1 MTRLNDQ
8 KKAPRI
14 IYVRALD
21 CVRADDNI
29 RTVSNASRDAELATH
44 IGKTAIVIQNLVGLA
59 MRGKDKGKYA
69 IYAGGR
75 RIDGVHASI
84 AAGELP
90 EDYEVPL
97 LPARSK
103 AEALSL
109 SLAENFHPLP
119 MNPADQC
126 RAFQTVIK
134 AEKIAAADLAAQHG
148 MSEKFVLGRLRLAN
162 LAPVVFEALR
172 MGEITLDIAK
182 AYGWTS
188 DADRQAKVFEQ
199 IKSSYSRSAGEIQRM
214 VTAGSYKGGDPK
226 ARLVGRDVYLA
237 AGGGIDAD
245 LYSDHDTE
253 TWRDGALVDRLADE
267 AMAAAAEELRQQTGF
282 AEVRPLA
289 AAVIPYLDTYQLR
302 TVEPEP
308 LPMSEEANARHTE
321 IEAELAEIEK
331 AAEDEDAYTDE
342 QIARI
347 EALEGE
353 RDELVQTG
361 AELTE
366 AQKAC
371 SIAYVLLDKDGK
383 PHLHTEF
390 YAAPAVEDA
399 EDDGSPEDDDGDGDD
414 EDVTPGDVSEDDDD
428 DEGGDAIGYSQK
440 LRDEMAIMR
449 RTILSLH
456 VASDPQFALD
466 LGTFIMVDDACKKGW
481 NGMPSELRAR
491 EPSLPVNGF
500 QDDSP
505 AAQAWKQ
512 LDDALDRSWLDHKTL
527 EARYDAFCD
536 LADEARAA
544 WLGWAVARTLH
555 ATRDGSTGRSFLD
568 HLGTKLGIDSAK
580 WWRPTFRNFFD
591 RLTRSKILDLFQ
603 GIGGLELRS
612 RYSGSRKIDL
622 GTSAERLFSGEAI
635 IEPEVKARAIVWLPE
650 PMQFPSL
657 SAVGDEEALDVV
669 AGANEPVSDDLD
681 ADIVLTET
689 VATPID
695 QDAADGDSDTATEPA
710 GVNDDAIDDLP
721 QAA

>member
-1 MTRLNDQ
+1 MTIPNTQ

-21 CVRADDNI
+21 CVRAKDNI
-29 RTVSNASRDAELATH
+29 RTVSNAERDAELATH

-59 MRGKDKGKYA
+59 MRGKDKGKWE

-75 RIDGVHASI
+75 RIEGVHASI
-84 AAGELP
+84 AAGDLP

-109 SLAENFHPLP
+109 SLAENVHPLP

-148 MSEKFVLGRLRLAN
+148 MTEKFVLGRLRLAN

-172 MGEITLDIAK
+172 MGEITLEIAK

-188 DADRQAKVFEQ
+188 DTDRQAKVFEQ
-199 IKSSYSRSAGEIQRM
+199 VRGSYSRSAGEIQRM
-214 VTAGSYKGGDPK
+214 VTAGSYKGADPK
-226 ARLVGRDVYLA
+226 ARLVGRDTYLA
-237 AGGGIDAD
+237 AGGTVDAD

-267 AMAAAAEELRQQTGF
+267 AMELAAEAFREQGGF

-289 AAVIPYLDTYQLR
+289 TASVPYLDTYQLR

-342 QIARI
+342 QIVRI
-347 EALEGE
+347 EELEAE

-361 AELTE
+361 SELTE

-390 YAAPAVEDA
+390 YAVQAE
-399 EDDGSPEDDDGDGDD
+399 EDDEEDPSGDEDELEDVTAADGEDDD
-414 EDVTPGDVSEDDDD
+414 E

-449 RTILSLH
+449 RTILAVH
-456 VASDPQFALD
+456 VASDPLFALD
-466 LGTFIMVDDACKKGW
+466 LGIFIMVDDACKKGW

-527 EARYDAFCD
+527 EARYDAFCG
-536 LADEARAA
+536 LSDEARAA

-568 HLGTKLGIDSAK
+568 HIGAKLGIESAK

-612 RYSGSRKIDL
+612 RYTSARKIDL

-635 IEPEVKARAIVWLPE
+635 VEPEMKERAINWLPE

-657 SAVGDEEALDVV
+657 LAATDEDAPDELDETGVEASATGP
-669 AGANEPVSDDLD
+669 EPVP
-681 ADIVLTET
+681 E
-689 VATPID
+689 PID
-695 QDAADGDSDTATEPA
+695 AAAEPAVEPA
-710 GVNDDAIDDLP
+710 GVNDDDACDLS

>member
-1 MTRLNDQ
+1 MTNQSQQ

-21 CVRADDNI
+21 CVRSKDNI
-29 RTVSNASRDAELATH
+29 RTVSNAERDAELATH

-59 MRGKDKGKYA
+59 MRGKDKGKWE

-75 RIDGVHASI
+75 RIEGVHASI
-84 AAGELP
+84 ANGELP

-97 LPARSK
+97 LPARNK

-109 SLAENFHPLP
+109 SLAENVHPLP

-134 AEKIAAADLAAQHG
+134 AEKISAADLAAQHG
-148 MSEKFVLGRLRLAN
+148 MTEKFVLGRLRLAN

-172 MGEITLDIAK
+172 AGELTLEIAK

-188 DADRQAKVFEQ
+188 DTDRQARVFEQ
-199 IKSSYSRSAGEIQRM
+199 VRNSYSRSAGEIQRM
-214 VTAGSYKGGDPK
+214 VTAGSYKGADPK
-226 ARLVGRDVYLA
+226 ARLVGRDAYIA
-237 AGGGIDAD
+237 AGGTIDAD

-267 AMAAAAEELRQQTGF
+267 AMTAAAEEFRQQHGF

-289 AAVIPYLDTYQLR
+289 AASVPYLETYELDAI
-302 TVEPEP
+302 EPEP
-308 LPMSEEANARHTE
+308 LPMSDEASARQAE
-321 IEAELAEIEK
+321 IEGELAGIEK
-331 AAEDEDAYTDE
+331 AAEEEDAYTDE

-347 EALEGE
+347 EELEAE
-353 RDELVQTG
+353 RDELVQG
-361 AELTE
+361 GRELTD

-390 YAAPAVEDA
+390 YALP
-399 EDDGSPEDDDGDGDD
+399 PEEDD
-414 EDVTPGDVSEDDDD
+414 EDGEGEDDEDEPHGSSSEDEGEEEQG
-428 DEGGDAIGYSQK
+428 DESGDAVDYSQK
-440 LRDEMAIMR
+440 LRDEMAMMR
-449 RTILSLH
+449 RTILALH

-466 LGTFIMVDDACKKGW
+466 LGTFIMVDDACRKGW

-491 EPSLPVNGF
+491 EPSFPVSGF

-512 LDDALDRSWLDHKTL
+512 LDDGLDRSWLEHKTL

-555 ATRDGSTGRSFLD
+555 PTRDGGTGRSFLD
-568 HLGTKLGIDSAK
+568 HLGAKLQIDTAS

-591 RLTRSKILDLFQ
+591 RLTRTKILDLFQ
-603 GIGGLELRS
+603 GIGGLELKS
-612 RYSGSRKIDL
+612 RYTGARKIDL
-622 GTSAERLFSGEAI
+622 GTSAEKLFSGDAIVEA
-635 IEPEVKARAIVWLPE
+635 EVKERAVAWVPD
-650 PMQFPSL
+650 PMRFPSL
-657 SAVGDEEALDVV
+657 VAVDDTDTVTGADGDDQSGSDGVTIVQDGVETPAVPVDRGPADIAPDVV
-669 AGANEPVSDDLD
+669 VEPAGAN
-681 ADIVLTET
+681 
-689 VATPID
+689 
-695 QDAADGDSDTATEPA
+695 
-710 GVNDDAIDDLP
+710 DDATDLP
-721 QAA
+721 HAA

>member
-1 MTRLNDQ
+1 MTRLNTQ

-21 CVRADDNI
+21 CVRAKDNI
-29 RTVSNASRDAELATH
+29 RTVSNAARDAELATH

-59 MRGKDKGKYA
+59 MRGKDKGKWE

-75 RIDGVHASI
+75 RIEGVHASI

-97 LPARSK
+97 LPAPSK

-109 SLAENFHPLP
+109 SLAENVHPLP

-134 AEKIAAADLAAQHG
+134 AEQIAAADLAAQHG
-148 MSEKFVLGRLRLAN
+148 MTEKFVLGRLRLAN

-172 MGEITLDIAK
+172 MGEITLEIAK

-188 DADRQAKVFEQ
+188 DTDRQAKVFEQ
-199 IKSSYSRSAGEIQRM
+199 IKTSYSRSAGEIQRM
-214 VTAGSYKGGDPK
+214 VTAGSYKGGEPK
-226 ARLVGRDVYLA
+226 ARLVGRDTYLA
-237 AGGGIDAD
+237 AGGTIDAD

-253 TWRDGALVDRLADE
+253 TWRHGALVDRLADE
-267 AMAAAAEELRQQTGF
+267 AMAVAAEEFRQQGGF

-289 AAVIPYLDTYQLR
+289 TASIPYLDTYQLR
-302 TVEPEP
+302 TVEPEA
-308 LPMSEEANARHTE
+308 LPMSEEASARHTE

-331 AAEDEDAYTDE
+331 VAEAEDAYTDE
-342 QIARI
+342 QIVRI
-347 EALEGE
+347 EELEAE

-361 AELTE
+361 SELTE

-390 YAAPAVEDA
+390 YAVEA
-399 EDDGSPEDDDGDGDD
+399 EANDEEDPSED
-414 EDVTPGDVSEDDDD
+414 EEELQDVTPGDDGEDDDDD
-428 DEGGDAIGYSQK
+428 DEGGDTIGYSQK

-449 RTILSLH
+449 KTILAVH

-512 LDDALDRSWLDHKTL
+512 LDDALDRSWLDQKTL
-527 EARYDAFCD
+527 EARYDAFCG
-536 LADEARAA
+536 LSDEARAA

-568 HLGTKLGIDSAK
+568 HLGAKLGIESAK

-591 RLTRSKILDLFQ
+591 RLTRTKILDLFQ

-612 RYSGSRKIDL
+612 RYTGSRKIDL

-635 IEPEVKARAIVWLPE
+635 VEPEVKERAIVWLPE
-650 PMQFPSL
+650 PMQFPTL
-657 SAVGDEEALDVV
+657 SAASDEDALDVL
-669 AGANEPVSDDLD
+669 AGDQEIVPDETD
-681 ADIVLTET
+681 ADIVMVDTEVT
-689 VATPID
+689 RVDPDATGD
-695 QDAADGDSDTATEPA
+695 DAEPA
-710 GVNDDAIDDLP
+710 GVNDDTIDDLP

>member
-1 MTRLNDQ
+1 MTRLNTQ

-21 CVRADDNI
+21 CVRAKDNI
-29 RTVSNASRDAELATH
+29 RTVSNAARDAELATH

-59 MRGKDKGKYA
+59 MRGKDKGKWE

-75 RIDGVHASI
+75 RIEGVHASI

-109 SLAENFHPLP
+109 SLAENVHPLP

-148 MSEKFVLGRLRLAN
+148 MTEKFVLGRLRLAN

-172 MGEITLDIAK
+172 MGEITLEIAK

-188 DADRQAKVFEQ
+188 DTDRQAKVFEQ
-199 IKSSYSRSAGEIQRM
+199 VKSSYSRSAGEIQRM
-214 VTAGSYKGGDPK
+214 VTAGSYKGGEPK
-226 ARLVGRDVYLA
+226 ARLVGRDTYLG
-237 AGGGIDAD
+237 AGGTIDAD

-267 AMAAAAEELRQQTGF
+267 AMAAAAEEFRQQGGF

-289 AAVIPYLDTYQLR
+289 TASIPYLDTYQLR
-302 TVEPEP
+302 TVEPEAP
-308 LPMSEEANARHTE
+308 PMSEEASARHTE

-331 AAEDEDAYTDE
+331 VAEDEDAYTDE
-342 QIARI
+342 QIVRI
-347 EALEGE
+347 EELEAE

-361 AELTE
+361 SELTE

-390 YAAPAVEDA
+390 YAVPAEANDEEDPSEDELQDA
-399 EDDGSPEDDDGDGDD
+399 NPGDDGEDDD
-414 EDVTPGDVSEDDDD
+414 E

-449 RTILSLH
+449 KTILAVH

-512 LDDALDRSWLDHKTL
+512 LDDALDRSWLDQKTL
-527 EARYDAFCD
+527 EARYDAFCG
-536 LADEARAA
+536 LSDEARAA

-568 HLGTKLGIDSAK
+568 HIGAKLGIESAK

-612 RYSGSRKIDL
+612 RYTSARKIDL

-635 IEPEVKARAIVWLPE
+635 VEPEVKERAIIWLPE

-657 SAVGDEEALDVV
+657 LAATDEDVPEELDGAPDVTPGDPDD
-669 AGANEPVSDDLD
+669 AGVQATATDPEPV
-681 ADIVLTET
+681 DI
-689 VATPID
+689 
-695 QDAADGDSDTATEPA
+695 AAEPAIEPA
-710 GVNDDAIDDLP
+710 GVNDDTVDDLP